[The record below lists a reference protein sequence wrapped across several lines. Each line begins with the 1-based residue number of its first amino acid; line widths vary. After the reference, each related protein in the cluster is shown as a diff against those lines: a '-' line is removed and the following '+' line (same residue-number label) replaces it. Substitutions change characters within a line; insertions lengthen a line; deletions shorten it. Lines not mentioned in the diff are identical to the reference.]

1 MYLPLFMGPRPA
13 PANPSHLVA
22 HPCVFE
28 NKMAQE
34 KLEQVALG
42 IHPLGAN

>member
-1 MYLPLFMGPRPA
+1 MYLPLFMGLRPG
-13 PANPSHLVA
+13 PANPRHLVA

-28 NKMAQE
+28 NKTAQE

-42 IHPLGAN
+42 IQPLGAN